1 MATADSVK
9 QKMRGLLTAA
19 NDATGKADHDLTEA
33 VASLIAGFG
42 SGGTML
48 HTGIYQTEEW
58 AVKDL
63 AFEVPGGASYFAMF
77 MLDMPSTG
85 TGYALMT
92 AIAAC
97 KSTGRVICAGSNASG
112 SAVSASQAYIT
123 GNPPVSNYPGISF
136 GADQVTLLAP
146 SAPSV
151 NSRWPQVNK
160 RYAWIAW

>member
-1 MATADSVK
+1 MATADTVK
-9 QKMRGLLTAA
+9 QKVRGLLTAA
-19 NDATGKADHDLTEA
+19 NGATGKDDRNLTDA
-33 VASLIAGFG
+33 VASLIDGFG
-42 SGGTML
+42 SGSAL
-48 HTGIYQTEEW
+48 HTGIYTAEVW
-58 AVKDL
+58 AVEDL
-63 AFEVPGGASYFAMF
+63 VFDTPGGASYFAMF

-112 SAVSASQAYIT
+112 SAISASQAYIT
-123 GNPPVSNYPGISF
+123 GNPPVSHYPGISF
-136 GADQVTLLAP
+136 GADQVTLLTP

-160 RYAWIAW
+160 RYVWIAW